1 MLSLRPLYLATAALL
16 LAAPAL
22 ASEPKRPECIAPAA
36 PGGGFDLTCKL
47 AQSALVNE
55 KLLSKPMRVTYMPG
69 GVGAVAYNAVV
80 AQRPADAGTLV
91 AWSSGSLLNLAQ
103 GKFGRFDEGA
113 VRWLA
118 AVGTSYGAIAV
129 KSDSPYQTLD
139 DLVQALRQDPSKVVI
154 GSGGTV
160 GSQDWMQTALI
171 AKAAGIPPRELRY
184 VALEGGGEIVTALL
198 GGHIQV
204 GSTDISDS
212 MPHLESGGMRL
223 LAVFSE
229 QRLDKPGMAQIPT
242 AREQGYDIVWPVVRG
257 FYVGPKVTDAEYA
270 WWKTAFDKM
279 LASDDFKTL
288 REQRE
293 LFPFAMTGPQ
303 LDTYVKQ
310 QVADY
315 KLLAREFGLIP

>member
-1 MLSLRPLYLATAALL
+1 MTPSLRKFALAAGCMLFAGQL
-16 LAAPAL
+16 LAAD
-22 ASEPKRPECIAPAA
+22 EPKRPECIAPAS

-80 AQRPADAGTLV
+80 AQRPADGGTLV

-103 GKFGRFDEGA
+103 GKFGRFDESA

-129 KSDSPYQTLD
+129 KADSPYKTLD
-139 DLVQALRQDPSKVVI
+139 DLVKALKKDPGSVVI

-171 AKAAGIPPRELRY
+171 AKAAGINPRELRY
-184 VALEGGGEIVTALL
+184 VALEGGGEIATALL

-204 GSTDISDS
+204 GRS
-212 MPHLESGGMRL
+212 R
-223 LAVFSE
+223 A
-229 QRLDKPGMAQIPT
+229 
-242 AREQGYDIVWPVVRG
+242 
-257 FYVGPKVTDAEYA
+257 
-270 WWKTAFDKM
+270 
-279 LASDDFKTL
+279 
-288 REQRE
+288 
-293 LFPFAMTGPQ
+293 
-303 LDTYVKQ
+303 
-310 QVADY
+310 
-315 KLLAREFGLIP
+315 